1 MGIEVVDDR
10 ERLQIVNRLLDRLF
24 SDQSKLDL

>member
-10 ERLQIVNRLLDRLF
+10 EMLQIANRLLDRLF
-24 SDQSKLDL
+24 SDQSKFVF